1 MIRNCPNKPNSTY
14 EQSFKYEMWADFH
27 KTGSCL
33 WSGTFASLGHDDGG
47 GTNENEFDTVDFI
60 NIKSSSEVPN
70 VVAKN
75 TVTQNQTFYF
85 FSKKKESEQLFQ

>member
-1 MIRNCPNKPNSTY
+1 
-14 EQSFKYEMWADFH
+14 MWADFH

-33 WSGTFASLGHDDGG
+33 WSGTFATLSHDEG

-70 VVAKN
+70 V
-75 TVTQNQTFYF
+75 
-85 FSKKKESEQLFQ
+85 